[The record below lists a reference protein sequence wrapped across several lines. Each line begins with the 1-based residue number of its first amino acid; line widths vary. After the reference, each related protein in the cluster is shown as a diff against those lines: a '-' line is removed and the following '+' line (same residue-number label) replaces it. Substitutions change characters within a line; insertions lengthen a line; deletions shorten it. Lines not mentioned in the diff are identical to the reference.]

1 MLMLCLFLLQDK
13 LFPYAEENVK
23 DFLTNQWEEAD
34 VKEAIAALRKLALE
48 DKENSVD
55 GVVAIPGEVC
65 PIYRLQKG
73 GGGNNTSSFKKKNNH
88 LNIGWDDCFFYQ
100 VGRY

>member
-1 MLMLCLFLLQDK
+1 MLQDK

-23 DFLTNQWEEAD
+23 SFLDSQWESED
-34 VKEAIAALRKLALE
+34 VKNAVSALRKQALE

-65 PIYRLQKG
+65 GDDKTFTFMTKLV
-73 GGGNNTSSFKKKNNH
+73 
-88 LNIGWDDCFFYQ
+88 LNMCLTREIPVPVD
-100 VGRY
+100 

>member
-1 MLMLCLFLLQDK
+1 MLQDK

-23 DFLTNQWEEAD
+23 SFLDNQWENED
-34 VKEAIAALRKLALE
+34 VKNVVSALRKLALE

-65 PIYRLQKG
+65 WDYHTSFGKLMV
-73 GGGNNTSSFKKKNNH
+73 GNTQNPD
-88 LNIGWDDCFFYQ
+88 L
-100 VGRY
+100 